1 MARESKESTALDAQS
16 AEDQTG
22 ILMVKVEKEEA
33 SALAAEAGAAG
44 SPAPG
49 PEHLRQRFRGFR
61 YPEAE
66 GPREALSRL
75 RELCRLWLRPEM
87 HSKEQIL
94 ELLVLEQFLTILPGN
109 LQSWVREQHPE
120 SGEEVVVLLEYLE
133 RQLDEPMQQVPG
145 GDQGQKLLC
154 CKMAV
159 LTSAQRSR
167 NAQFQPMKTLLKQ
180 ESLLSQSLPDRVLQV
195 PGLALGGRCREEA
208 VRAARL
214 ALESQGPLKMEE
226 VAPTLTPGWTQLD
239 SSQVNYRDER
249 QENWGRL
256 ISLALTE
263 EESRGVSSGNGPW
276 DQRAQELEVT

>member
-1 MARESKESTALDAQS
+1 
-16 AEDQTG
+16 
-22 ILMVKVEKEEA
+22 
-33 SALAAEAGAAG
+33 
-44 SPAPG
+44 
-49 PEHLRQRFRGFR
+49 
-61 YPEAE
+61 
-66 GPREALSRL
+66 
-75 RELCRLWLRPEM
+75 
-87 HSKEQIL
+87 
-94 ELLVLEQFLTILPGN
+94 
-109 LQSWVREQHPE
+109 
-120 SGEEVVVLLEYLE
+120 
-133 RQLDEPMQQVPG
+133 
-145 GDQGQKLLC
+145 
-154 CKMAV
+154 MAV

-214 ALESQGPLKMEE
+214 ALESQGCSFIAYTQLWKWFWARGIRWDYLSFQGPLKMEE